1 MKGWSGAIVSRADS
15 AATKSDQRPS
25 ENRNVTPNRDLR
37 APHATALT
45 FPENHEGEL
54 PILILGSD
62 SGPMPSFRAR
72 KLCATLTIAIGLG
85 MSMVACSDG
94 GTSSQPTT
102 QTTTNDH
109 SHDHPEETTETQ
121 PTTQTTTNDHS
132 HDHPEET
139 SGTYLNDYEVSDPVF
154 GTETMVT
161 LSNGVRTITTNALPN
176 HKTGVF
182 PNSGNPNTIS
192 AQSAT
197 YKYTTDPVY
206 TGIAQEVHI
215 PGVAVNGVKFEPG
228 TAESV
233 SCATG
238 ETFRVE
244 GLQNTFNLGMDFN
257 NAHVQPTGAYH
268 YHGLSDLLADTHNN
282 AKSEL
287 IHVGF
292 AADGHLIYIS
302 TKDDYT
308 SSYRL
313 SKTLRTGS
321 NCQVSL
327 GPGQGPEIAV
337 GGTNPDGTYTSD
349 WEYVEGYAD
358 LDECNGTVINGQYA
372 YVITDEY
379 PYISRCL
386 KGEFTEIMQ
395 RDGTGPRDS
404 QPGQPNLAVAA
415 AQLGVTEGN
424 LRAAL
429 GPPPP
434 DHGAAAL
441 LLGVS
446 IEDLLFALE
455 ASR

>member
-1 MKGWSGAIVSRADS
+1 MS
-15 AATKSDQRPS
+15 P
-25 ENRNVTPNRDLR
+25 L
-37 APHATALT
+37 
-45 FPENHEGEL
+45 
-54 PILILGSD
+54 
-62 SGPMPSFRAR
+62 RAR
-72 KLCATLTIAIGLG
+72 KLCATLAIATGL
-85 MSMVACSDG
+85 SVSIAACSDG
-94 GTSSQPTT
+94 WNSSQGTTQTATDDHSHDHSDDHSHDHSEEATPTQPTT
-102 QTTTNDH
+102 QTATADHSEEATPTQPTTQTASDDH
-109 SHDHPEETTETQ
+109 SHDHPEE
-121 PTTQTTTNDHS
+121 S
-132 HDHPEET
+132 
-139 SGTYLNDYEVSDPVF
+139 SATYLSDYEISDPVF

-161 LSNGVRTITTNALPN
+161 VSNHVRTITTNALPN
-176 HKTGVF
+176 HETGVF

-192 AQSAT
+192 PQSAT
-197 YKYTTDPVY
+197 YEYTTDPVY
-206 TGIAQEVHI
+206 TGIAQEVHV

-238 ETFRVE
+238 ETLRVE

-268 YHGLSDLLADTHNN
+268 YHGLSDLLADTHND

-287 IHVGF
+287 VHVGF

-302 TKDDYT
+302 TTDDYT

-327 GPGQGPEIAV
+327 GPGQGPDVTV
-337 GGTNPDGTYTSD
+337 GGTIPDGTYTSD

-358 LDECNGTVINGQYA
+358 LDECNGTSINGQYA
-372 YVITDEY
+372 YVITDEF
-379 PYISRCL
+379 PYVSRCL
-386 KGEFTEIMQ
+386 KGEFTEIME
-395 RDGTGPRDS
+395 RDRNGLRDS
-404 QPGQPNLAVAA
+404 QPAQSPGQPNLAVAA
-415 AQLGVTEGN
+415 ARLGVTEGN

-434 DHGAAAL
+434 DHGAAAVQ
-441 LLGVS
+441 LGVS
-446 IEDLLFALE
+446 VEDLLSALD

>member
-45 FPENHEGEL
+45 FSENHEGEL

-94 GTSSQPTT
+94 GTSS
-102 QTTTNDH
+102 
-109 SHDHPEETTETQ
+109 Q

-192 AQSAT
+192 PQSAT
-197 YKYTTDPVY
+197 CKYTTDPVY